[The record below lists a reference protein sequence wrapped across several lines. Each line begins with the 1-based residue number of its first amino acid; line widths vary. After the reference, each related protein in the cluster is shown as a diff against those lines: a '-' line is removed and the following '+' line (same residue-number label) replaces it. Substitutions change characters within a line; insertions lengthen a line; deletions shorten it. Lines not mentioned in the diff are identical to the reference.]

1 MLKTLNR
8 IDNNNVTNIT
18 VSLRPVDHVT
28 QVRSV
33 VCSAAKPS
41 TVEP

>member
-8 IDNNNVTNIT
+8 IDNNNDTNIT
-18 VSLRPVDHVT
+18 VSLHPVDHVT

-33 VCSAAKPS
+33 ECFAAKPS
-41 TVEP
+41 IVEP